1 MYKKLI
7 HLFIFIIFVTFF
19 YIFFQGKDLVF
30 GDFATT
36 FSHNNLKLV
45 DALVWAWLDNSFLG
59 YETIFYV
66 FLRIPFYL
74 ISDLINL
81 FFSSNGYWLLF
92 VVIYFLRYIFF
103 FVLLRSL
110 KVSFFTSIVIS
121 FIYSINFYFID
132 RLGHTLISF
141 GSITIPTLILSYSN
155 LVKNGISFKW
165 LSVFMFSIWI
175 IMSSMHVTLM
185 TLYFGALMFIGYAIW
200 SIKNKQIQK
209 FIFLHI
215 KLISVL
221 LLIFSYIIIPIFY
234 STFFVNEITVV
245 QQVSSQASDWIFNLS
260 RYTSLF
266 NTLSGVG
273 YLYSEILNNKL
284 IVWIGFFSTISTMV
298 YVILIPK
305 NKVNIEYYIYFITFL
320 LFLFLSSISLLKP
333 AIPLLKDNLIGFNSI
348 KDNSY
353 FILYVQL
360 SFWILVAISIESISK
375 RKFFIWLSRIQIS
388 VIAILFFIVN
398 IYSFSTFNYFKT
410 AQIPEEY
417 YSIEQ
422 KLDKNGRVLV
432 LPLGWVSKFEW
443 SNGIM
448 SGFFNLFLANYQIV
462 GQNIIEGPSLRTQEK
477 INKFNSCFENFCP
490 DLKLYL
496 KDLGISQIINFS
508 GAYDV
513 SKSLDSTNYISYEDT
528 INNLLENNIIENKFS
543 NDKYQIYKIID
554 DSIIKTKIVGNEMSF
569 TKTNP
574 TKYKV
579 NISNVKTDQDIQF
592 LDSFHSQWNLY
603 LNPIKSNSKD
613 CNVIQEYNNEDKNIK
628 ECEHTQKFFEGE
640 ELSYLWKQPV
650 FEDSHKFVYDYA
662 NQWTIDPE
670 YIKANF
676 DKSYYK
682 ENPDGSIDI
691 ELTLYF
697 KPQSYFY
704 LGIIISGT
712 TLILCLGYLGYTF
725 YRQRKKK

>member
-1 MYKKLI
+1 
-7 HLFIFIIFVTFF
+7 
-19 YIFFQGKDLVF
+19 
-30 GDFATT
+30 
-36 FSHNNLKLV
+36 
-45 DALVWAWLDNSFLG
+45 
-59 YETIFYV
+59 
-66 FLRIPFYL
+66 
-74 ISDLINL
+74 
-81 FFSSNGYWLLF
+81 
-92 VVIYFLRYIFF
+92 
-103 FVLLRSL
+103 
-110 KVSFFTSIVIS
+110 
-121 FIYSINFYFID
+121 
-132 RLGHTLISF
+132 
-141 GSITIPTLILSYSN
+141 
-155 LVKNGISFKW
+155 
-165 LSVFMFSIWI
+165 
-175 IMSSMHVTLM
+175 MSSMHVTLM
-185 TLYFGALMFIGYAIW
+185 TLYFGVLMFIGYAIW
-200 SIKNKQIQK
+200 SINNKQIQK

-234 STFFVNEITVV
+234 STFFVNETTVV

-375 RKFFIWLSRIQIS
+375 RKLFIWLSRIQIS

-462 GQNIIEGPSLRTQEK
+462 GQNIIE
-477 INKFNSCFENFCP
+477 
-490 DLKLYL
+490 
-496 KDLGISQIINFS
+496 
-508 GAYDV
+508 
-513 SKSLDSTNYISYEDT
+513 
-528 INNLLENNIIENKFS
+528 
-543 NDKYQIYKIID
+543 
-554 DSIIKTKIVGNEMSF
+554 
-569 TKTNP
+569 
-574 TKYKV
+574 
-579 NISNVKTDQDIQF
+579 
-592 LDSFHSQWNLY
+592 
-603 LNPIKSNSKD
+603 
-613 CNVIQEYNNEDKNIK
+613 
-628 ECEHTQKFFEGE
+628 
-640 ELSYLWKQPV
+640 
-650 FEDSHKFVYDYA
+650 
-662 NQWTIDPE
+662 
-670 YIKANF
+670 
-676 DKSYYK
+676 
-682 ENPDGSIDI
+682 
-691 ELTLYF
+691 
-697 KPQSYFY
+697 
-704 LGIIISGT
+704 
-712 TLILCLGYLGYTF
+712 
-725 YRQRKKK
+725 